1 VDLELARQQWAEGSR
16 RVESTRGD
24 GPRYQRLL
32 REVDT
37 IVRELRRRVGQTFTL
52 VELAAAYAGA
62 DRWAREAIE
71 DADAEERPALEP
83 ATVADAAFHVYARG
97 ASDYAP

>member
-1 VDLELARQQWAEGSR
+1 MDLELARQQWADGSR
-16 RVESTRGD
+16 RVESARGD
-24 GPRYQRLL
+24 GLRYRRLL
-32 REVDT
+32 REMDA

-62 DRWAREAIE
+62 DRWASEAIE
-71 DADAEERPALEP
+71 EADDEERAALEP
-83 ATVADAAFHVYARG
+83 ATVADAAFHVYSRG

>member
-1 VDLELARQQWAEGSR
+1 MDVELARQQWADGSR
-16 RVESTRGD
+16 RVEGVRGD
-24 GPRYQRLL
+24 RSRYQRLL
-32 REVDT
+32 REVDVV
-37 IVRELRRRVGQTFTL
+37 VRELRRRVGQTFTL

-71 DADAEERPALEP
+71 DADPEERVSLEP
-83 ATVADAAFHVYARG
+83 STVADAAFHLYARG